1 MIQQMSKPVPCPKC
15 GTENRFQAI
24 SILDVDDQPDWRD
37 KIVKRT
43 LSLAACK
50 QCRTK
55 YRGPPKFTYF
65 DREHDQWIGAF
76 PWEARDDWRESEQ
89 QAQSLFDVYLNSD
102 TSLSERMHAAPV
114 QRRVTFGWEA
124 LREKVVA
131 ARRRIDDVSL
141 ELLKWELRQ
150 PPSGVED
157 DFRLLEADDSKL
169 IFGRVVRAREEIVE
183 QIAVPRPQFDAV
195 STNADLRK
203 LREQLSQSAYVDV
216 RRLAEEHKAGE

>member
-1 MIQQMSKPVPCPKC
+1 VIQQMSAWEPCPQC

-24 SILDVDDQPDWRD
+24 SIIDVDDQPDWRD

-43 LSLAACK
+43 LSLAACR

-55 YRGPPKFTYF
+55 YRGPPKFAYF

-76 PWEARDDWRESEQ
+76 PWDARGDWRESEQ
-89 QAQSLFDVYLNSD
+89 LAQSLFDVYLKSD
-102 TSLSERMHAAPV
+102 TNLSERMRAAPV
-114 QRRVTFGWEA
+114 HRRVTFGWEA
-124 LREKVVA
+124 LREKIVA
-131 ARRRIDDVSL
+131 ARRRLDDVSL

-157 DFRLLEADDSKL
+157 DYRLLEADKSKL

-183 QIAVPRPQFDAV
+183 QIAVPRPQYDAV
-195 STNADLRK
+195 SANADLRT
-203 LREQLSQSAYVDV
+203 LRNQLSQSAYVDI
-216 RRLAEEHKAGE
+216 RRLTEGHQSDG